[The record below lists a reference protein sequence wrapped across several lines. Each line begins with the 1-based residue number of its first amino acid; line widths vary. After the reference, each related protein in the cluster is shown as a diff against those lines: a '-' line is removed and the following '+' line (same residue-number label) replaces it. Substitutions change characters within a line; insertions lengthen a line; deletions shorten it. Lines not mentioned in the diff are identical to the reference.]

1 MSNNT
6 VLTQVTVTVP
16 EFRVTAK
23 AQLDTWKELPIGI
36 YKEGF
41 SSTITDLES
50 LVRELEVDQKKDND
64 TSLSN
69 RKVKENSGQTKK
81 NSSRRSKTA
90 GSEETESAILNVN
103 NKRVASVQGAR
114 EDSDSENK
122 DNPHTLLFYT
132 SRIVLYFWRPGI
144 TISIRKLIKCNV
156 TSLQIK
162 NSISNFCEK
171 NTRSN
176 LNMNQDQAFS
186 PLPPFNTT
194 YPDSN
199 NYNISLQQNLTSEN
213 TLHVTT
219 TDAVH
224 PSTQT
229 PQLTTIPLHPTTF
242 FFRPPNDFCHY
253 YVNCKEICYDTVT
266 YLLNKPPKEHNVQSN
281 ENESDGGAAPPTNG
295 KDPKEVLA
303 NEASGTAYWQ
313 MVKAQTTIIMK
324 EIHQVQF

>member
-6 VLTQVTVTVP
+6 VLTQVTV
-16 EFRVTAK
+16 
-23 AQLDTWKELPIGI
+23 
-36 YKEGF
+36 
-41 SSTITDLES
+41 TITDLES
-50 LVRELEVDQKKDND
+50 LVRELEVDVTD
-64 TSLSN
+64 
-69 RKVKENSGQTKK
+69 
-81 NSSRRSKTA
+81 
-90 GSEETESAILNVN
+90 
-103 NKRVASVQGAR
+103 
-114 EDSDSENK
+114 
-122 DNPHTLLFYT
+122 
-132 SRIVLYFWRPGI
+132 

-224 PSTQT
+224 P
-229 PQLTTIPLHPTTF
+229 IIGNVTF
-242 FFRPPNDFCHY
+242 IFN
-253 YVNCKEICYDTVT
+253 EICVT
-266 YLLNKPPKEHNVQSN
+266 LI
-281 ENESDGGAAPPTNG
+281 GALHFAC
-295 KDPKEVLA
+295 KL
-303 NEASGTAYWQ
+303 
-313 MVKAQTTIIMK
+313 
-324 EIHQVQF
+324 

>member
-114 EDSDSENK
+114 EDSDSE
-122 DNPHTLLFYT
+122 
-132 SRIVLYFWRPGI
+132 
-144 TISIRKLIKCNV
+144 
-156 TSLQIK
+156 
-162 NSISNFCEK
+162 
-171 NTRSN
+171 
-176 LNMNQDQAFS
+176 
-186 PLPPFNTT
+186 
-194 YPDSN
+194 
-199 NYNISLQQNLTSEN
+199 
-213 TLHVTT
+213 
-219 TDAVH
+219 
-224 PSTQT
+224 
-229 PQLTTIPLHPTTF
+229 
-242 FFRPPNDFCHY
+242 
-253 YVNCKEICYDTVT
+253 
-266 YLLNKPPKEHNVQSN
+266 
-281 ENESDGGAAPPTNG
+281 
-295 KDPKEVLA
+295 
-303 NEASGTAYWQ
+303 
-313 MVKAQTTIIMK
+313 
-324 EIHQVQF
+324 